1 MEGYPTIFGV
11 IKRSTNLGYIKRW
24 LDFIGFEYS
33 EQNLIVFKSLNHPTK
48 LSPVNHV
55 IAYDIVDCF
64 NLYQLLYTFQGDQG
78 DIWCSMEEEIHDALP
93 EIKKLFILTLMKL
106 FEDLELENP
115 ESWKR
120 VDIDNIAVDEN
131 TGSYFY
137 LL

>member
-78 DIWCSMEEEIHDALP
+78 DIWCSMEEEIHEALP
-93 EIKKLFILTLMKL
+93 ETKKLFILTLMKL
-106 FEDLELENP
+106 FEDLDLENP

>member
-1 MEGYPTIFGV
+1 MEGYSTIFGV

-24 LDFIGFEYS
+24 LNFIGFEYS
-33 EQNLIVFKSLNHPTK
+33 EQKLKVFKSLNHPTK
-48 LSPVNHV
+48 LSPINHV
-55 IAYDIVDCF
+55 IPYDIVDCF
-64 NLYQLLYTFQGDQG
+64 NLPQLLYTFQGNQG
-78 DIWCSMEEEIHDALP
+78 DIWCSIEEEIHDSLP
-93 EIKKLFILTLMKL
+93 ETKKLFILTLMKL

>member
-64 NLYQLLYTFQGDQG
+64 SLPQLLYSFQGNQG
-78 DIWCSMEEEIHDALP
+78 DIWCSMEEEIHEALP
-93 EIKKLFILTLMKL
+93 ETKKLFILTLMKL

-120 VDIDNIAVDEN
+120 VDVDNIAVDEN